1 MMVFV
6 SIINKIHFSLDILGV
21 QQSNFRRFD
30 SVCSLDDCTDFE
42 SETITT
48 NGDQLY
54 FIHGK
59 GNIAK
64 DIQVQPFTLIRIQNP
79 TEANQNRERRVYSP
93 GVLFSEIYRNL
104 FNFYWKECI
113 NLDNLLRT

>member
-1 MMVFV
+1 M
-6 SIINKIHFSLDILGV
+6 

-93 GVLFSEIYRNL
+93 VYFFRKFIGIFQFLLEGVYQLGQSTEDI
-104 FNFYWKECI
+104 EHQA
-113 NLDNLLRT
+113 